1 MTLKD
6 DMARDI
12 DGVFLNEEEFAEPR
26 RVAGREIVCVFYE
39 TATAQADEDY
49 GRSFKSYT
57 LQAKS
62 SDLPALR
69 VGDALTV
76 DGKAYTVANVR
87 TDYGMTITELDY
99 TL

>member
-1 MTLKD
+1 MNLKD
-6 DMARDI
+6 DMARDL
-12 DGVFLNEEEFAEPR
+12 DGLFLNVEEFAEPR
-26 RVAGREIVCVFYE
+26 RVAGKEIVCVFYE
-39 TATAQADEDY
+39 TAAAQAEEDY
-49 GRSFKSYT
+49 SRSFKSYT

-62 SDLPALR
+62 ADLPALR

-87 TDYGMTITELDY
+87 TDYSMTIVELDY